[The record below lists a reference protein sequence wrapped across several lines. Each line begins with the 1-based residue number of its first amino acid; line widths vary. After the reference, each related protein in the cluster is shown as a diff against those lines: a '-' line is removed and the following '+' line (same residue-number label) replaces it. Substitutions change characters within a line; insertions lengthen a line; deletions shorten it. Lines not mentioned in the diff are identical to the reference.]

1 MNIALIELEHRG
13 HHISLYLK
21 SIAQEIL
28 SRGHS
33 LLVITTNDAKNSG
46 ILTFLKKKNVKFHY
60 VHGIK
65 YPKKKNFFTLFKFQL
80 KNFFLV
86 KNLFKKIIKKSNI
99 DHVYVNTLDH
109 FDKVIPLFGS
119 PFGELPFSCLYLNPK
134 FYNGELFKFK
144 SIFLKNHLY
153 KFLFFILI
161 INKKLKNI
169 FLVDP
174 LYTIKFKNK
183 YSFFKK
189 KIIGVNDFSS
199 FSDKHAFNKKKFNN
213 KIKKILVFGS
223 IKFNKGISELL
234 NFFKTYKKNNI
245 RILLVGKQNHDV
257 NLFINNQFSKHPQLK
272 KKISIV
278 NKYLKHDSSCIRY
291 FRNTDYV
298 WVGYSNNFYGSS
310 GVFFAACK
318 MKKPVIVNSN
328 GLINWYNKKYK
339 VGYSLNFHSNE
350 SLRLFFDNIEKNK
363 IKKINNKKFD
373 IINEKHSVENFSKKI
388 SSKILQYS
396 K

>member
-1 MNIALIELEHRG
+1 MSK
-13 HHISLYLK
+13 ISMV
-21 SIAQEIL
+21 L
-28 SRGHS
+28 SRVHS

-86 KNLFKKIIKKSNI
+86 KNIFKKIIKKSNI

-134 FYNGELFKFK
+134 FYNEELFKFK

-174 LYTIKFKNK
+174 LYTIKFKKK

-189 KIIGVNDFSS
+189 KIIGVHDFSS

-318 MKKPVIVNSN
+318 MKNPVIVNSN
-328 GLINWYNKKYK
+328 GLINQINFSLFHISNYK
-339 VGYSLNFHSNE
+339 VVILKNSN
-350 SLRLFFDNIEKNK
+350 L
-363 IKKINNKKFD
+363 
-373 IINEKHSVENFSKKI
+373 
-388 SSKILQYS
+388 
-396 K
+396 